1 VLFSNIQMVLQ
12 GKIVNVKDLSKTLT
26 LFLYAVP
33 ISNNRGSK
41 QGGDGGL
48 ILTHKEYKFKVNHKK
63 MTETCPFS
71 ELP

>member
-1 VLFSNIQMVLQ
+1 MPFSDFQMVIQ
-12 GKIVNVKDLSKTLT
+12 GKVVNVKDLSKTLT

-33 ISNNRGSK
+33 ISNHQGAK

-48 ILTHKEYKFKVNHKK
+48 ILTHKEHKFKVNHRK
-63 MTETCPFS
+63 MTETCLFL